1 MSIIQYRKTPVYHN
15 SPLAQLSELHREMN
29 RLFDGSI
36 FSDGLTG
43 WAPALDVT
51 QDKEQVQVV
60 VELPGLKKEDISLSF
75 QDGVLTIS
83 GERKD
88 TTEQKDGETHRSERF
103 FGRFERS
110 VELPVEVNPDRINAT
125 YQNGLLTVT
134 LAKAEEAKPKQINI
148 NVS

>member
-1 MSIIQYRKTPVYHN
+1 MSIIQYRRTPVHRN

-36 FSDGLTG
+36 FADGLAG
-43 WAPALDVT
+43 WAPALDLIH
-51 QDKEQVQVV
+51 DKDQVQVV
-60 VELPGLKKEDISLSF
+60 VELAGLKKEDIAISL

-88 TTEQKDGETHRSERF
+88 TTEQKEGETHRSERF

-110 VELPVEVNPDRINAT
+110 VDLPVEVNPDGVSAT
-125 YQNGLLTVT
+125 YQNGLLMVT

-148 NVS
+148 NIS